1 MLPSDSESAYGG
13 NKEKGA
19 PDEEDGDFDD
29 EDEEPE
35 PEDEDK
41 EEAEEKDDD
50 EEGFGDEDE
59 DDNKGKVKIPQ
70 KKTKVSNAGLLV
82 CSMHDTI
89 KKKYLPDINQKL
101 QEIVTLSGEKM
112 HGSFHGK
119 YNEWYPM
126 DEKWISTLLLCSG
139 MDTLD
144 QTYNIDNNRFVI
156 THALDNNPYKV
167 GGFCGSEF
175 FLNRTDPRQNPFV

>member
-1 MLPSDSESAYGG
+1 MLPSDLESAYGG

-59 DDNKGKVKIPQ
+59 DDKEKVKIPQ

-101 QEIVTLSGEKM
+101 QEVVTLSGEKM

-139 MDTLD
+139 MDTRD

-156 THALDNNPYKV
+156 THALDKNPYKV